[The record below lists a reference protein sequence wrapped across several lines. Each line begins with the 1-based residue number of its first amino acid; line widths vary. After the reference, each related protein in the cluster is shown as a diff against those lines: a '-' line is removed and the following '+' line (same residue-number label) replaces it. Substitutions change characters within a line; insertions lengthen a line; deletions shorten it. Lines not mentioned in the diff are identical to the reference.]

1 MVYFVGAGPGDP
13 DLITVKGQWLI
24 EQADTIIYAGSLV
37 NPEILQ
43 WARRNANIYDSS
55 KMTLPEIISVM
66 KKTEPGITVRLHTGD
81 PSIYGAIREQ
91 MEELEKAGIS
101 YRVIPGVSSFSA
113 AAAALKAEYTV
124 PDGNQTLIITREA
137 GRTSVPEEQALPALA
152 GHGAAMAIFLSAGM
166 TEQVQRHL
174 IEGGYPEGTP
184 AAIVYRASWPDEKIV
199 NCTVGTLSES
209 AAENGIQK
217 QALLLVGDFLRAE
230 DRRSKLY
237 DPAFSTD
244 VREGEKRGIAIC
256 AFTDKGETLAKRL
269 APRLSELLPAQSKEA
284 FEKKAAA
291 MDSDMESGDEMF
303 SNLVTVTRI
312 GQNEGKE
319 PLAAWT
325 RDNWYTKRA
334 LIFIGAAGI
343 AVRAIAPYIKKKTI
357 DPAVIVLDEEGN
369 YIIPVLSGHIG
380 GAVQLSKTIAGLTGG
395 NAVITTASDKRGAF
409 AIDTW
414 AHNRGLV
421 IINPEKIV
429 DVTSS
434 ILEGRQVRLS
444 SAIPLSGD
452 LPAELDPGYAVRNA
466 DIVLSPYVTNSGNVL
481 LLSPYISVG
490 IGMKRGVTK
499 RQIVLAMEDFCKE
512 YGFLRGAI
520 RNLFTID
527 LKKDEEGLNEFCREE
542 GFGLVFY
549 SADMLSRVPGEFT
562 SSEFVKEVTG
572 VDNVCERAAILGEGP
587 GGTLAAKKTSYGGI
601 TLAAA
606 IPEKM
611 KF

>member
-256 AFTDKGETLAKRL
+256 AFTDKGETLARGL
-269 APRLSELLPAQSKEA
+269 APRLAEHMAEVFPAASESAQDGYTA
-284 FEKKAAA
+284 RT
-291 MDSDMESGDEMF
+291 D
-303 SNLVTVTRI
+303 LVTVTRI

-319 PLAAWT
+319 PLADWT
-325 RDNWYTKRA
+325 QENWYKRRA
-334 LIFIGAAGI
+334 LLFIGAAGI
-343 AVRAIAPYIKKKTI
+343 AVRAVSPYVKKKTL
-357 DPAVIVLDEEGN
+357 DPAVIVLDEEGT
-369 YIIPVLSGHIG
+369 YIIPLLSGHIG

-395 NAVITTASDKRGAF
+395 NAVITTASDMRGAF

-414 AHNRGLV
+414 AHNRGLA
-421 IINPEKIV
+421 ILNPEKIV
-429 DVTSS
+429 DVTSAV
-434 ILEGRQVRLS
+434 LDGRQVRLS
-444 SAIPLSGD
+444 SAIPLTGS
-452 LPAELDPGYAVRNA
+452 LPSAFDPGYAAKNA
-466 DIVLSPYVTNSGNVL
+466 EVVISPYVTNSGNAL
-481 LLSPYISVG
+481 LLSPFISVG
-490 IGMKRGVTK
+490 IGMKKGISK
-499 RQIVLAMEDFCKE
+499 RQLSIALEDFCKE

-520 RNLFTID
+520 RTLFTID